1 LARFRSGIWRRIVR
15 VFGVNDSSSRRRKF
29 FSRRQR
35 ARASFAQKF
44 QAALAEIAAQ
54 CGYKS
59 SSHLRKIFER
69 RMKMPMGAWRRAHRK

>member
-1 LARFRSGIWRRIVR
+1 MQFKAATGRTVLDEINNVRLRHAKKLLQTTRLTLA
-15 VFGVNDSSSRRRKF
+15 K
-29 FSRRQR
+29 
-35 ARASFAQKF
+35 
-44 QAALAEIAAQ
+44 IAAQ

>member
-1 LARFRSGIWRRIVR
+1 MQFKAATGRTVLDEINNVR
-15 VFGVNDSSSRRRKF
+15 LRHAKKLLQTTRLTLV
-29 FSRRQR
+29 
-35 ARASFAQKF
+35 
-44 QAALAEIAAQ
+44 EIAAH